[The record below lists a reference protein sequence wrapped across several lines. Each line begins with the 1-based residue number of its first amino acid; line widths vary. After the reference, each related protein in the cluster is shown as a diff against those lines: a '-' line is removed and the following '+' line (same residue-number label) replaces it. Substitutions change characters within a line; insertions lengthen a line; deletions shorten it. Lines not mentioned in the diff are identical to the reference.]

1 MTRNEISTLRVQS
14 PILVTGAS
22 GKTGRAVIRA
32 LIAKGDGRSPVRALV
47 HRPDQVRA
55 TQDLG
60 AQETIVG
67 DMRDQATMEQAA
79 RGARAIC
86 HICPNVN
93 PDEAAIGQVVI
104 AAAHSAGVEHL
115 VYHSVLHPQ
124 TEAMPHHWQKLRV
137 EERLFE
143 SGLRYTI
150 LQPAAYMQNVLA
162 YWNQIVDQ
170 GIYPV
175 PYAVETRLGMVDL
188 EDVAEVA
195 AIVLTEPGHV
205 GAMYELVGVEALSQ
219 AEVAAI
225 LGQRLGRP
233 VRAQA
238 VPLDEWE
245 RKARASGMSD
255 YAVETLIRMFHYYGR
270 FGLCGSPNVLNWL
283 LHRPAMT
290 FSAFVERAARKPIPN
305 T

>member
-1 MTRNEISTLRVQS
+1 VTRNEISNIQS
-14 PILVTGAS
+14 PILVTGAG
-22 GKTGRAVIRA
+22 GKTGRAIIRA
-32 LIAKGDGRSPVRALV
+32 LIAKGKMARVLA
-47 HRPDQVRA
+47 HRPEQVRSI
-55 TQDLG
+55 QELG
-60 AQETIVG
+60 VQEVVVG
-67 DMRDQATMEQAA
+67 DMRDQAMMDQAA
-79 RGARAIC
+79 RGARAIY

-93 PDEAAIGQVVI
+93 PDEAAIGQVAI
-104 AAAHSAGVEHL
+104 AAARSAGVERL

-143 SGLRYTI
+143 SGLSYTI

-162 YWNQIVDQ
+162 YWNQIVEH

-175 PYAVETRLGMVDL
+175 PYVVETRLGMVDL

-205 GAMYELVGVEALSQ
+205 GATYELVGVEALSQ
-219 AEVAAI
+219 TEVAAI

-255 YAVETLIRMFHYYGR
+255 YAVETLLKMFRFYERYGFWGNPR
-270 FGLCGSPNVLNWL
+270 VLTWL
-283 LHRPAMT
+283 LGRSPTT
-290 FSAFVERAARKPIPN
+290 FAAFVERTARNPIPN
-305 T
+305 I

>member
-1 MTRNEISTLRVQS
+1 M
-14 PILVTGAS
+14 ILVTGAS

-32 LIAKGDGRSPVRALV
+32 LIARGEAVRALV

-60 AQETIVG
+60 AQEIIVG
-67 DMRDQATMEQAA
+67 DMRDRAA
-79 RGARAIC
+79 IESAAHSVLAIY
-86 HICPNVN
+86 HICPNMH
-93 PDEAAIGQVVI
+93 PDEVAIGQAVI
-104 AAAHSAGVEHL
+104 AAARSAGVERL

-124 TEAMPHHWQKLRV
+124 TEAMPHHWQKLHV

-143 SGLRYTI
+143 SGLGYTI
-150 LQPAAYMQNVLA
+150 LQPAVYMQNVLA
-162 YWNQIVDQ
+162 YWSPIVEQ

-188 EDVAEVA
+188 EDVVEVA
-195 AIVLTEPGHV
+195 ALVLTEPGHV
-205 GAMYELVGVEALSQ
+205 GATYELVGAEPLTQ
-219 AEVAAI
+219 TEVAAI
-225 LGQRLGRP
+225 LSQQLGRP

-245 RKARASGMSD
+245 RRARASGMSD
-255 YAVETLIRMFHYYGR
+255 YAIETLLKMFRYYERYGFWGNSR
-270 FGLCGSPNVLNWL
+270 VLTWL
-283 LHRPAMT
+283 LGRSPTT

>member
-1 MTRNEISTLRVQS
+1 MQNGIPDTQY

-22 GKTGRAVIRA
+22 GKTGRSVIRA
-32 LIAKGDGRSPVRALV
+32 LIAKGKMVRALV
-47 HRPDQVRA
+47 HRPDQVRSI
-55 TQDLG
+55 
-60 AQETIVG
+60 QEIGVQKVVVG
-67 DMRDQATMEQAA
+67 DMRDRAAIESAA
-79 RGARAIC
+79 RGARAIY

-104 AAAHSAGVEHL
+104 AAARSAGVERL

-137 EERLFE
+137 EEQLFE
-143 SGLRYTI
+143 SGLSYTI
-150 LQPAAYMQNVLA
+150 LQPVAYMQNVLA
-162 YWNQIVDQ
+162 YWNQIVEH

-195 AIVLTEPGHV
+195 TIALTEPGHV
-205 GAMYELVGVEALSQ
+205 GATYELVGVEALSPT
-219 AEVAAI
+219 EVAAI
-225 LGQRLGRP
+225 LGQRLERP

-255 YAVETLIRMFHYYGR
+255 YAVETLIKMFHYYGH
-270 FGLCGSPNVLNWL
+270 FGLCGSSNVLNWL
-283 LHRPAMT
+283 LHRPATT

>member
-1 MTRNEISTLRVQS
+1 M
-14 PILVTGAS
+14 ILVTGAS

-32 LIAKGDGRSPVRALV
+32 LIAKGKMVRALV
-47 HRPDQVRA
+47 HRSEQVRLI
-55 TQDLG
+55 QELG
-60 AQETIVG
+60 VQEVVVG
-67 DMRDQATMEQAA
+67 DMRDQATMDQAA
-79 RGARAIC
+79 RGARAIYY
-86 HICPNVN
+86 ICPNVN
-93 PDEAAIGQVVI
+93 PDEVAIGQAVI
-104 AAAHSAGVEHL
+104 AAARSAGVERL

-124 TEAMPHHWQKLRV
+124 TEAMPHHWQKLHV

-143 SGLRYTI
+143 SGLSYTI
-150 LQPAAYMQNVLA
+150 LQPAVYMQNVLA
-162 YWNQIVDQ
+162 YWNQIVEQ

-195 AIVLTEPGHV
+195 ALVLTEPGHV
-205 GAMYELVGVEALSQ
+205 GATYELVGAEPLTQ
-219 AEVAAI
+219 TEVAAI
-225 LGQRLGRP
+225 LSQQMGRP

-255 YAVETLIRMFHYYGR
+255 YAVETLLKMFRFYERYGFWGNSR
-270 FGLCGSPNVLNWL
+270 VLTWL
-283 LHRPAMT
+283 LGRSPTT
-290 FSAFVERAARKPIPN
+290 FSAFVERTARNPIPN

>member
-1 MTRNEISTLRVQS
+1 M
-14 PILVTGAS
+14 
-22 GKTGRAVIRA
+22 
-32 LIAKGDGRSPVRALV
+32 
-47 HRPDQVRA
+47 
-55 TQDLG
+55 
-60 AQETIVG
+60 
-67 DMRDQATMEQAA
+67 
-79 RGARAIC
+79 
-86 HICPNVN
+86 
-93 PDEAAIGQVVI
+93 
-104 AAAHSAGVEHL
+104 AAAQTVGVERL

-124 TEAMPHHWQKLRV
+124 TEAMPHHWRKLRV

-162 YWNQIVDQ
+162 YWNQIVEH

-195 AIVLTEPGHV
+195 AIVLTEPGHA
-205 GAMYELVGVEALSQ
+205 GATYELVGVEALSQ

-225 LGQRLGRP
+225 LSQRLERP

-245 RKARASGMSD
+245 RKARASGISD
-255 YAVETLIRMFHYYGR
+255 YAVETLIKMFR
-270 FGLCGSPNVLNWL
+270 FYERHGFWGNPRVLTWL
-283 LHRPAMT
+283 LGRSPTT
-290 FSAFVERAARKPIPN
+290 FAAFVERTARNPIPN